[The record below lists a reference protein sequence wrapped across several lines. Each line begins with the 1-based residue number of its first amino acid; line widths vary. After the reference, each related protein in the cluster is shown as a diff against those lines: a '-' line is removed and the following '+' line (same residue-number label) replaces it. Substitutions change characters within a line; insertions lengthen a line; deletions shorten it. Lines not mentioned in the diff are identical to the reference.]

1 VPPSEAQFIDAM
13 QLNATHI
20 ASILDLPPN
29 RVGGKSGDSLTYS
42 TVEQN
47 QLQVIEALRSWLCRL
62 EWGFAEL
69 LPQRRVVAFN
79 TDALLKTDL
88 KTRTEIYQ
96 IQRNI
101 GMRTTD
107 ELREL
112 EDLPALPKGAGSE
125 SLPLTL
131 MVSMAQRAGALPKS
145 MLDQVVLLMDIAG
158 NKLENMQ
165 KQGATK
171 TPVGGEFTTDP
182 DTGQKVGPA
191 NDPGQF
197 YANMM
202 NAYSRELE
210 SQGQFEAA
218 VLLRDTRTQRAL
230 IESVDLDRFIAKMP
244 NSVVKDMVE
253 NYKDVYRQEN
263 RKSGD
268 DDDDGLA
275 GALVPA

>member
-1 VPPSEAQFIDAM
+1 M

-20 ASILDLPPN
+20 ASIYDLPPN

-47 QLQVIEALRSWLCRL
+47 QLQVIEALRPWLVRL
-62 EWGFAEL
+62 EYGFSDL
-69 LPQRRVVAFN
+69 LPNRRVIAFN

-101 GMRTTD
+101 GLRTTD

-112 EDLPALPKGAGSE
+112 EDLAPLPKGAGNE
-125 SLPLTL
+125 SLPLQL
-131 MVSMAQRAGALPKS
+131 MISMAQRAGALPKS
-145 MLDQVVLLMDIAG
+145 MLDQVVLLMDLAG
-158 NKLENMQ
+158 NKLEQMQ
-165 KQGATK
+165 KDGMTQ
-171 TPVGGEFTTDP
+171 TPAGEEFTTDP
-182 DTGQKVGPA
+182 NTGEKVGPA
-191 NDPGQF
+191 NDPGKF
-197 YANMM
+197 YSNMM

-210 SQGQFEAA
+210 AQGQYEAA
-218 VLLRDTRTQRAL
+218 AIVRDPRTQAAL
-230 IESVDLDRFIAKMP
+230 IASIDFDRFAMRMK

-253 NYKDVYRQEN
+253 NYKDVYRKEN